1 MNSRAWA
8 EAPAAVTRVDPA
20 APAAGRVNNSK
31 ELRSG
36 GQVAQLIQ
44 STNNF
49 SGPSAAAYKRWKMTG
64 QLPEEVVQERTFGRT
79 TAASNRAADS
89 FRALD
94 EAAPQPAQLSRQPLR
109 ENPVTWTYGEGAS
122 AFTERP
128 APPPAPAPAPPPPT
142 YDATPV
148 IDTLQALISRCSA
161 FNLAPM
167 DVRKMQDISKRVG
180 GLADK
185 LRAGGLS
192 QAVFDKLS
200 ELCRALAAGDQRT
213 ALDAHTH
220 ITNADW
226 ADNGPWLMGLKR
238 LIEMSGKLQVTL

>member
-109 ENPVTWTYGEGAS
+109 ENPVRWT
-122 AFTERP
+122 
-128 APPPAPAPAPPPPT
+128 
-142 YDATPV
+142 
-148 IDTLQALISRCSA
+148 
-161 FNLAPM
+161 
-167 DVRKMQDISKRVG
+167 
-180 GLADK
+180 
-185 LRAGGLS
+185 
-192 QAVFDKLS
+192 
-200 ELCRALAAGDQRT
+200 
-213 ALDAHTH
+213 
-220 ITNADW
+220 
-226 ADNGPWLMGLKR
+226 
-238 LIEMSGKLQVTL
+238 